1 MLVLSFQTG
10 AKDPIRNSFY
20 DYYMPLAEIKG
31 FNVLID
37 NKPFFGQPVKTNK
50 NYMNILWYDK
60 K

>member
-10 AKDPIRNSFY
+10 GKDPIRNSFY

-37 NKPFFGQPVKTNK
+37 NKPFFVNQ
-50 NYMNILWYDK
+50 
-60 K
+60 